1 MATFITSSYL
11 TEVSASPGKAWSQ
24 MQRSKAAILWFFYSQ
39 MHISEKEMQFK
50 VKVLEH
56 LGLSIVIFFY
66 HIY

>member
-1 MATFITSSYL
+1 MATFITNSYL
-11 TEVSASPGKAWSQ
+11 TEASASPGKAWSQ
-24 MQRSKAAILWFFYSQ
+24 IQRSKAVILWFFFFQ

-66 HIY
+66 HIH